1 MKHSLLKIFPIV
13 LFLLSSVSCVSASHD
28 HNISFYHWKSNYQ
41 MDNDVRNYMRGLNC
55 QKIYLHLFDV
65 VKEGEI
71 SRPINIFKVTDSL
84 KNDSSIHFV
93 PVIFITNEVFSN
105 TDTSKINKLAS
116 YIKYFTHNM
125 VHNYSNI
132 DKNTIDEIQFDCDWT
147 PSTKENY
154 FTFLKYV
161 KNLYPDVKISSTIR
175 LHQIKDMKETGI
187 PPVDKGYLMCYATSN
202 ANDGLDSNSI
212 LNIDLLKNYTENLN
226 DYPIDLDYALPL
238 FSWGIVSNKK
248 SQIKLINGL
257 THNDLDSVRFKRISE
272 NRYKVREDCFINGL
286 YINKG
291 YTIEIEQ
298 ITPTL
303 LRNAIEYLDNKIQ
316 KDYNIVY
323 YHLSKGFLNRYT
335 IDELK

>member
-41 MDNDVRNYMRGLNC
+41 MDNDVRNYTRGLNC

-71 SRPINIFKVTDSL
+71 SRPINIFQKTDSL

-105 TDTSKINKLAS
+105 TDTAKINRLTQRL
-116 YIKYFTHNM
+116 KYFTNNM
-125 VHNYSNI
+125 IRHSNI
-132 DKNTIDEIQFDCDWT
+132 NKNTIDEIQFDCDWT

-154 FTFLKYV
+154 FTFLKCV

-257 THNDLDSVRFKRISE
+257 IHNDLNIIKFKRISE
-272 NRYKVREDCFINGL
+272 NRYKVLEDCFINGL

-298 ITPTL
+298 ISPTL

>member
-105 TDTSKINKLAS
+105 TDTSKINSLAS
-116 YIKYFTHNM
+116 HLKYFTNDM
-125 VHNYSNI
+125 VRHSNI
-132 DKNTIDEIQFDCDWT
+132 NKNTIDEIQFDCDWT

-202 ANDGLDSNSI
+202 ANDGMDSNSI

-272 NRYKVREDCFINGL
+272 NRYKVLEDCFINGL

-303 LRNAIEYLDNKIQ
+303 LRNAIEYLDKKVQ

-335 IDELK
+335 TDELK

>member
-41 MDNDVRNYMRGLNC
+41 MDNDVRKYMRGLNC

-71 SRPINIFKVTDSL
+71 SRPINIFQVTDSL

-105 TDTSKINKLAS
+105 TDTAKINGLTHRL
-116 YIKYFTHNM
+116 KYFTDNM
-125 VHNYSNI
+125 IRHSNI
-132 DKNTIDEIQFDCDWT
+132 NKNTIDEIQFDCDWT

-248 SQIKLINGL
+248 SQIKLINGF
-257 THNDLDSVRFKRISE
+257 THNNLDSVRFKRISE
-272 NRYKVREDCFINGL
+272 NRYKVLEDCFINGL

-298 ITPTL
+298 ISPTL

>member
-1 MKHSLLKIFPIV
+1 MNYSLLKILPII
-13 LFLLSSVSCVSASHD
+13 LFLLNSVSCVSGASPR
-28 HNISFYHWKSNYQ
+28 HNISFYHWKSTYQ
-41 MDNDVRNYMRGLNC
+41 MDNDVRNYTCGLNC

-71 SRPINIFKVTDSL
+71 SRPINIFQVTDSL

-105 TDTSKINKLAS
+105 TDTAKINSLAS
-116 YIKYFTHNM
+116 HLKRFTNDM
-125 VHNYSNI
+125 VRYSNI
-132 DKNTIDEIQFDCDWT
+132 NKNTIDEIQFDCDWT

-154 FTFLKYV
+154 FTFLKDV

-257 THNDLDSVRFKRISE
+257 THNDLNIIKFKRISE
-272 NRYKVREDCFINGL
+272 NRYKVLEDRFINGL

-298 ITPTL
+298 ISPTL

>member
-41 MDNDVRNYMRGLNC
+41 IDNDVRKYMRGLNC

-105 TDTSKINKLAS
+105 TDTAKINGLTHRL
-116 YIKYFTHNM
+116 KYFTDDM
-125 VHNYSNI
+125 VRYSNI
-132 DKNTIDEIQFDCDWT
+132 NKNTIDEIQFDCDWT
-147 PSTKENY
+147 SSTKENY
-154 FTFLKYV
+154 FTFLKYI

-272 NRYKVREDCFINGL
+272 NRYKILEDCFINGL

-303 LRNAIEYLDNKIQ
+303 LRNTIEYLDNKIQ

>member
-13 LFLLSSVSCVSASHD
+13 LFLLCSVSCVSASHD

-41 MDNDVRNYMRGLNC
+41 IDNDVRNYMRGLNC

-71 SRPINIFKVTDSL
+71 SRPINIFQVTDSL

-105 TDTSKINKLAS
+105 TDTAKINGLTHRL
-116 YIKYFTHNM
+116 KYFTDDMIRH
-125 VHNYSNI
+125 SNI
-132 DKNTIDEIQFDCDWT
+132 NNNTIDEIQFDCDWT
-147 PSTKENY
+147 SSTKENY
-154 FTFLKYV
+154 FTFLKDV
-161 KNLYPDVKISSTIR
+161 KNIYPDVKISSTIR

>member
-105 TDTSKINKLAS
+105 TDTAKINGLTHRL
-116 YIKYFTHNM
+116 KYFTDNM
-125 VHNYSNI
+125 IRHSNI
-132 DKNTIDEIQFDCDWT
+132 NKNTIDEIQFDCDWT

-202 ANDGLDSNSI
+202 ANDGMDSNSI

-272 NRYKVREDCFINGL
+272 NRYKVCEDCFINGL

-303 LRNAIEYLDNKIQ
+303 LRNTIEYLDNKIQ

>member
-13 LFLLSSVSCVSASHD
+13 LFLLCSVSCVSASHD

-41 MDNDVRNYMRGLNC
+41 IDNDVRNYMRGLNC

-71 SRPINIFKVTDSL
+71 SRPINIFQVTDSL

-105 TDTSKINKLAS
+105 TDTAKINGLTHRL
-116 YIKYFTHNM
+116 KYFTDDMIRH
-125 VHNYSNI
+125 SNI
-132 DKNTIDEIQFDCDWT
+132 NNNTIDEIQFDCDWT

-154 FTFLKYV
+154 FTFLKYI

-257 THNDLDSVRFKRISE
+257 THNDLNIIKFKRISE
-272 NRYKVREDCFINGL
+272 NRYKVLEDCFINGL

>member
-105 TDTSKINKLAS
+105 TDTSKINSLAS
-116 YIKYFTHNM
+116 HLKYFTNDM
-125 VHNYSNI
+125 VRHSNI
-132 DKNTIDEIQFDCDWT
+132 NKNTIDEIQIDCDWT

-161 KNLYPDVKISSTIR
+161 KNIYPDVKISSTIR

-272 NRYKVREDCFINGL
+272 NRYKVLEDCFINGL

-298 ITPTL
+298 ISPTL

>member
-13 LFLLSSVSCVSASHD
+13 LFLLCSVSCVSASHD

-41 MDNDVRNYMRGLNC
+41 IDNEVRNNMRGLNC

-71 SRPINIFKVTDSL
+71 SRPINIFQVTDSL

-105 TDTSKINKLAS
+105 TDTAKINGLTHRL
-116 YIKYFTHNM
+116 KYFTDDMIRH
-125 VHNYSNI
+125 SNI
-132 DKNTIDEIQFDCDWT
+132 NNNTIDEIQFDCDWT

-154 FTFLKYV
+154 FTFLKYI

-257 THNDLDSVRFKRISE
+257 THNDLNIIKFKRISE
-272 NRYKVREDCFINGL
+272 NRYKVLEDCFINGL

>member
-41 MDNDVRNYMRGLNC
+41 MDNDVRKYMRGLNC

-71 SRPINIFKVTDSL
+71 SRPINIFQVTDSL

-105 TDTSKINKLAS
+105 TDTAKINGLTHRL
-116 YIKYFTHNM
+116 KYFTDNM
-125 VHNYSNI
+125 IRHSNI
-132 DKNTIDEIQFDCDWT
+132 NKNTIDEIQFDCDWT

-272 NRYKVREDCFINGL
+272 NRYKVCEDCFINGL

>member
-13 LFLLSSVSCVSASHD
+13 LFLLSSVSCVSGSSHD
-28 HNISFYHWKSNYQ
+28 HNISFYHWKSTYQ

-71 SRPINIFKVTDSL
+71 SRPINIFQKTDSL

-105 TDTSKINKLAS
+105 TDTAKINRLTHHLQ
-116 YIKYFTHNM
+116 YFTNDMIRH
-125 VHNYSNI
+125 SNI
-132 DKNTIDEIQFDCDWT
+132 NKNAIDEIQFDCDWT

-257 THNDLDSVRFKRISE
+257 THNDLNIIKFKRISE
-272 NRYKVREDCFINGL
+272 NRYKVLEDCFINGL

>member
-105 TDTSKINKLAS
+105 TDTAKINGLTHRL
-116 YIKYFTHNM
+116 KYFTDNM
-125 VHNYSNI
+125 IRHSNI
-132 DKNTIDEIQFDCDWT
+132 NKNTIDEIQFDCDWT

-202 ANDGLDSNSI
+202 ANDGMDSNSI

-257 THNDLDSVRFKRISE
+257 THNDLDSVKFKRISE
-272 NRYKVREDCFINGL
+272 NRYKVCEDCFINGL

-303 LRNAIEYLDNKIQ
+303 LRNTIEYLDNKIQ

>member
-1 MKHSLLKIFPIV
+1 MKHRLLKILPIV

-41 MDNDVRNYMRGLNC
+41 MDNDVRNYTRGLNC
-55 QKIYLHLFDV
+55 QKIYIHLFDV

-71 SRPINIFKVTDSL
+71 SRPINIFQVTDSL

-105 TDTSKINKLAS
+105 TDTAKINGLTHRL
-116 YIKYFTHNM
+116 KYFTDNM
-125 VHNYSNI
+125 IRHSNI
-132 DKNTIDEIQFDCDWT
+132 NKNTIDEIQFDCDWT

-257 THNDLDSVRFKRISE
+257 THNDLNIIKFKKISE
-272 NRYKVREDCFINGL
+272 NRYKVLEDCFINGL

-298 ITPTL
+298 ISPTL

>member
-1 MKHSLLKIFPIV
+1 MNYSLLKILPII
-13 LFLLSSVSCVSASHD
+13 LFLLNSVSCVSGASPR
-28 HNISFYHWKSNYQ
+28 HNISFYHWKSTYQ
-41 MDNDVRNYMRGLNC
+41 MDEEVRNYTRSLNC
-55 QKIYLHLFDV
+55 DKIYLHLFDV
-65 VKEGEI
+65 VKEGNI
-71 SRPINIFKVTDSL
+71 TRPINMLQKSDIL
-84 KNDSSIHFV
+84 KKDSSLTFI

-105 TDTSKINKLAS
+105 VDTARVNNIAQH
-116 YIKYFTHNM
+116 IEYFMKNM
-125 VHNYSNI
+125 VRVYGI
-132 DKNTIDEIQFDCDWT
+132 KTDGLEIQFDCDWT
-147 PSTKENY
+147 LSTKENY
-154 FTFLKYV
+154 FTFLK
-161 KNLYPDVKISSTIR
+161 KTKELWPNSKISSTIR

-202 ANDGLDSNSI
+202 ANDGMDSNSI
-212 LNIDLLKNYTENLN
+212 LNIDLLKNYTENMN

-248 SQIKLINGL
+248 AQIKLINGL
-257 THNDLDSVRFKRISE
+257 THNDLNTIKFKRISE
-272 NRYKVREDCFINGL
+272 NRYKVLEDCFINGL

>member
-105 TDTSKINKLAS
+105 TDTSKINSLAS
-116 YIKYFTHNM
+116 HLKYFTNDM
-125 VHNYSNI
+125 VRHSNI
-132 DKNTIDEIQFDCDWT
+132 NKNTIDEIQFDCDWT

-161 KNLYPDVKISSTIR
+161 KNIYPDVKISSTIR

-272 NRYKVREDCFINGL
+272 NRYKVLEDCFINGL

-303 LRNAIEYLDNKIQ
+303 LRNAIEYLDKKVQ

-335 IDELK
+335 TDELK

>member
-41 MDNDVRNYMRGLNC
+41 MDNDVRKYMRGLNC

-71 SRPINIFKVTDSL
+71 SRPINIFQVTDSL

-105 TDTSKINKLAS
+105 TDTAKINGLTHRL
-116 YIKYFTHNM
+116 KYFTDNM
-125 VHNYSNI
+125 IRHSNI
-132 DKNTIDEIQFDCDWT
+132 NKNTIDEIQFDCDWT
-147 PSTKENY
+147 ASTQENY
-154 FTFLKYV
+154 FTFLKCM

-248 SQIKLINGL
+248 SQIKLINGF
-257 THNDLDSVRFKRISE
+257 THNNLDSVRFKRISE
-272 NRYKVREDCFINGL
+272 NRYKVLEDCFINGL

>member
-13 LFLLSSVSCVSASHD
+13 LFLLCSVSCVSASHD

-41 MDNDVRNYMRGLNC
+41 IDNDVRNYMRGLNC

-71 SRPINIFKVTDSL
+71 SRPINIFQAAYSL
-84 KNDSSIHFV
+84 NKDSSIHFV
-93 PVIFITNEVFSN
+93 PVIFITNEVFAN
-105 TDTSKINKLAS
+105 TDTAKIKQLAS
-116 YIKYFTHNM
+116 HIKYFTHNM
-125 VHNYSNI
+125 VHIYSNI

-147 PSTKENY
+147 SSTKENY
-154 FTFLKYV
+154 FTFLKCI

-212 LNIDLLKNYTENLN
+212 LNIDLLKNYTESLN

>member
-41 MDNDVRNYMRGLNC
+41 MDNDVRKYMRGLNC

-71 SRPINIFKVTDSL
+71 SRPINIFQVTDSL

-105 TDTSKINKLAS
+105 TDTAKINGLTHRL
-116 YIKYFTHNM
+116 KYFTDNM
-125 VHNYSNI
+125 IRHSNI
-132 DKNTIDEIQFDCDWT
+132 NKNTIDEIQFDCDWT

-248 SQIKLINGL
+248 SQIKLINGF
-257 THNDLDSVRFKRISE
+257 THNNLDSVRFKRISE
-272 NRYKVREDCFINGL
+272 NRYKVLEDCFINGL

>member
-1 MKHSLLKIFPIV
+1 
-13 LFLLSSVSCVSASHD
+13 
-28 HNISFYHWKSNYQ
+28 
-41 MDNDVRNYMRGLNC
+41 
-55 QKIYLHLFDV
+55 

-71 SRPINIFKVTDSL
+71 SRPINIFQVTRSL
-84 KNDSSIHFV
+84 NNDSSIHFV

-105 TDTSKINKLAS
+105 TDTAKINSLAS
-116 YIKYFTHNM
+116 HLKYFTNDM
-125 VHNYSNI
+125 VRYSNI
-132 DKNTIDEIQFDCDWT
+132 NKNTIDEIQFDCDWT

-154 FTFLKYV
+154 FTFLKDV

>member
-41 MDNDVRNYMRGLNC
+41 MDNDVRKYMRGLNC

-71 SRPINIFKVTDSL
+71 SRPINIFQVTDSL

-105 TDTSKINKLAS
+105 TDTAKINRLTHRL
-116 YIKYFTHNM
+116 KYFTDDMIRH
-125 VHNYSNI
+125 SNI
-132 DKNTIDEIQFDCDWT
+132 NKNTIDEIQFDCDWT

-202 ANDGLDSNSI
+202 ANDGMDSNSI

-272 NRYKVREDCFINGL
+272 NRYKVCEDCFINGL

>member
-13 LFLLSSVSCVSASHD
+13 LFLLCSVSCVSASHD

-71 SRPINIFKVTDSL
+71 SRPINIFQVTDSL

-105 TDTSKINKLAS
+105 TDTAKINGLTHRL
-116 YIKYFTHNM
+116 KYFTDNM
-125 VHNYSNI
+125 IRHSNI
-132 DKNTIDEIQFDCDWT
+132 NKNTIDEIQFDCDWT

-161 KNLYPDVKISSTIR
+161 KNRYPDVKISSTIR

-298 ITPTL
+298 ISPTL

>member
-41 MDNDVRNYMRGLNC
+41 IDNDVRNYMRGLNC

-71 SRPINIFKVTDSL
+71 SRPINIFQVTDSL

-105 TDTSKINKLAS
+105 TDTAKINGLTHRL
-116 YIKYFTHNM
+116 KYFTDDMIRH
-125 VHNYSNI
+125 SNI
-132 DKNTIDEIQFDCDWT
+132 NNNTIDEIQFDCDWT

-154 FTFLKYV
+154 FTFLKYI

-202 ANDGLDSNSI
+202 ANDGMDSNSI

-298 ITPTL
+298 IPPTL
-303 LRNAIEYLDNKIQ
+303 LRNAIEYLDKKIQ

>member
-105 TDTSKINKLAS
+105 TDTAKINGLTHRL
-116 YIKYFTHNM
+116 KYFTDDM
-125 VHNYSNI
+125 VRYSNI
-132 DKNTIDEIQFDCDWT
+132 NKNTIDEIQFDCDWT
-147 PSTKENY
+147 SSTKENY
-154 FTFLKYV
+154 FTFLKYI

-272 NRYKVREDCFINGL
+272 NRYKVLEDCFINGL

-303 LRNAIEYLDNKIQ
+303 LRNTIEYLDNKIQ